1 MTTST
6 EPVQRQAASSAVNDL
21 GWRYLYASLGAAVR
35 VASPTEALE
44 LIARL
49 VEALGPDFDEHLR
62 VDLRPGCVEL
72 VLATREVGNV
82 TARDVELAGA
92 VTAAVRN
99 LGLTVEPGSV
109 RGVQTFEIAIDAL
122 DIARDPAVLE
132 GGAGL
137 RRRPAGRRAR
147 QRADR
152 PAVAVALDL
161 VPADGRAAPAAQP
174 HPLRRL
180 RRPRRG
186 RGAGWQLRWPR
197 AGRSSPTPRRRRS
210 GCSPTPRATRSAS
223 APGRAATERAG
234 AGTGGWAHA

>member
-122 DIARDPAVLE
+122 DIPRIRPFWKAVLGYVDDRQGGE
-132 GGAGL
+132 PANALIDPLWQSPSIWFQQMDEPRRQRNRIHFDISVAHDEAEARLAAALAAGGALVSDAEAPSFWVLADPEGNEICICTWQ
-137 RRRPAGRRAR
+137 GR
-147 QRADR
+147 D
-152 PAVAVALDL
+152 
-161 VPADGRAAPAAQP
+161 
-174 HPLRRL
+174 
-180 RRPRRG
+180 
-186 RGAGWQLRWPR
+186 
-197 AGRSSPTPRRRRS
+197 
-210 GCSPTPRATRSAS
+210 
-223 APGRAATERAG
+223 
-234 AGTGGWAHA
+234 